1 MVAPSRALA
10 LLLAQ
15 SSAAL
20 QLLPLAPPPSR
31 LVPSATRPAILPGHV
46 ARHATS
52 VIACA
57 DHDGDDD
64 DFDIQVSLAD
74 TETGLSIECNLM
86 ETMDMDGS
94 LFAAM
99 TCAAS
104 RPPPAERAPT
114 HRPTALACVALR
126 PKDTAVTIAT
136 LETDMM
142 VEIDDEKELDTLFDA
157 AKAAAADEGIT
168 LLRTA
173 VTLTAVGELT
183 VRATFLVPQ
192 PSSLS

>member
-1 MVAPSRALA
+1 M
-10 LLLAQ
+10 
-15 SSAAL
+15 
-20 QLLPLAPPPSR
+20 
-31 LVPSATRPAILPGHV
+31 
-46 ARHATS
+46 
-52 VIACA
+52 
-57 DHDGDDD
+57 
-64 DFDIQVSLAD
+64 
-74 TETGLSIECNLM
+74 
-86 ETMDMDGS
+86 
-94 LFAAM
+94 
-99 TCAAS
+99 
-104 RPPPAERAPT
+104 
-114 HRPTALACVALR
+114 
-126 PKDTAVTIAT
+126 TIAT

>member
-31 LVPSATRPAILPGHV
+31 LVPSAARPAVLPGDV

-64 DFDIQVSLAD
+64 DDDFDIQVSLAD
-74 TETGLSIECNLM
+74 TDTGLSIECNLM

-99 TCAAS
+99 TYAAT
-104 RPPPAERAPT
+104 RPARAHPPPDDARVCRIQAEG
-114 HRPTALACVALR
+114 LSS
-126 PKDTAVTIAT
+126 
-136 LETDMM
+136 
-142 VEIDDEKELDTLFDA
+142 DDRD
-157 AKAAAADEGIT
+157 
-168 LLRTA
+168 
-173 VTLTAVGELT
+173 VGDGHDG
-183 VRATFLVPQ
+183 RDRR
-192 PSSLS
+192 